1 MILIS
6 IQVVK
11 IFLDNPFPID
21 VVKVPQSVRC
31 VDLNLLH
38 TKIAVVDE
46 SSTLFVY
53 DLVSKDLLFQEPS
66 AVSVF
71 WNAYCDDLLSFSGY
85 GVLNIKACT
94 FPIYQQK
101 MAVGKSHFLL

>member
-1 MILIS
+1 M
-6 IQVVK
+6 
-11 IFLDNPFPID
+11 N

-53 DLVSKDLLFQEPS
+53 DVLTKELLFQEPS

-71 WNAYCDDLLSFSGY
+71 WNVYCEDLLSFSGF
-85 GVLNIKACT
+85 GVLNIKAST
-94 FPIYQQK
+94 FPVYQQK
-101 MAVGKSHFLL
+101 MAVCTFFSTYHRSASTFRLHSIFPD